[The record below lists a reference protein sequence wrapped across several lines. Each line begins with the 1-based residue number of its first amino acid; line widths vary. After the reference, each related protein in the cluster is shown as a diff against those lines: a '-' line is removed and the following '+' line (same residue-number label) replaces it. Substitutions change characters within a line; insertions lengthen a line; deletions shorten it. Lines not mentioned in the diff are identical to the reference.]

1 MNDIMSEN
9 ISLNDFFLQ
18 YDHIEKTAEVNLYSI
33 GFRFKKIGNNFSVC
47 MPNNK
52 NDDILTEFSK
62 RIAAFSDKKCIPFNP
77 IELEENVYEY
87 LLLEDVLPIWEELVD
102 LINNSN
108 YFKEKINKC
117 KTATESNLSICLFDH
132 EEYTYY
138 ICTRQENSKI
148 FKGKKLFMSSND
160 KLEDIGLDKLII
172 LRLDID
178 FIIRISKSNNNGHI
192 FILNRR
198 MFIKAFNY
206 YEHLKN
212 LVKDNIFQIEEWNF
226 LASKEIIIDKI
237 DTKYVYMPLSKVITD
252 AEYLDCMKRVN
263 IHELKN
269 RLIEKSG
276 GKFTESDFEGDKLRV
291 TPHNLQDVVKMISK
305 GFKYNFFTDMAEE
318 R

>member
-1 MNDIMSEN
+1 MNNIMSEN

-33 GFRFKKIGNNFSVC
+33 GFRFKKMGNNFSVC

-62 RIAAFSDKKCIPFNP
+62 HIAAFSDKKCVPFNP

-87 LLLEDVLPIWEELVD
+87 LLLEDVLPIWEKLVN
-102 LINNSN
+102 LISNSN

-172 LRLDID
+172 LRLDVD
-178 FIIRISKSNNNGHI
+178 FMIRISKSNNNGHI
-192 FILNRR
+192 FILNR
-198 MFIKAFNY
+198 
-206 YEHLKN
+206 
-212 LVKDNIFQIEEWNF
+212 
-226 LASKEIIIDKI
+226 
-237 DTKYVYMPLSKVITD
+237 
-252 AEYLDCMKRVN
+252 
-263 IHELKN
+263 
-269 RLIEKSG
+269 
-276 GKFTESDFEGDKLRV
+276 
-291 TPHNLQDVVKMISK
+291 
-305 GFKYNFFTDMAEE
+305 
-318 R
+318 